1 MAETQAPKAEK
12 LQYQTEVRQ
21 LLDILAHSLY
31 AERSIFLRELISNAS
46 DALNRVQFEMLT
58 NDNVTSADSELA
70 IYLIPDAENS
80 TLIVKDTGVGMNR
93 DEMIANLGTI
103 AHSGAKAFLDQAK
116 GEKAD
121 LEEIIGR
128 FGVGFYSVFMVA
140 DEVQVTSRSMR
151 PEETAWTWISRG
163 DSEYEVIPS
172 EMDSRGT
179 EILIR
184 LKEGEDFADGWR
196 LEDVVRTHSDYVSF
210 PIYLVEPNQQ
220 EEAEEE
226 TDSDEMAGLGDEQ
239 QSSDVESESQAV
251 KPPDLTE
258 NLDEGESKPE
268 SSEFTERQINRQVAI
283 WRQNPNDV
291 KAEEYEQFFS
301 QMMMTGGESLFHVHL
316 VTDTPVDIRTLLFVP
331 AQRRSDLFDSQRDE
345 GLRLYSRK
353 ILIQKHNKDMLPEYM
368 RFVEGVVDSEDLPL
382 NVSRET
388 IQEHQMTGQIS
399 KTLAGRVIRELS
411 RLATKDQEKYATF
424 WSQYGMFI
432 KGGLSMDFE
441 RRDALVDLLR
451 FESTKSQGELT
462 SLDSYIERMPASQ
475 KSIYYVLGQDLNSA
489 KRSPHLDYFKAN
501 EIEVLFFADPIA
513 DTYVLMGLME
523 HKEHKLVNVDGA
535 DVEVPEKRD
544 DEGKEQEEEESEDP
558 NLQLLVVRMKKVI
571 GEDVEDIQVSKLL
584 VQNACRLV
592 FKGEEM
598 TRTFERMSA
607 LMHKEVQENKRV
619 LEINPDHE
627 LIKGMVTVLAERPTE
642 PLLDLLIEQMLDNA
656 RLQEDMHPDPA
667 SMTDRIQAIMQAAAR
682 PTQV

>member
-1 MAETQAPKAEK
+1 MAETQAPETEK

-31 AERSIFLRELISNAS
+31 AERSVFLRELISNSS

-70 IYLIPDAENS
+70 IYLIPDAENA
-80 TLIVKDTGVGMNR
+80 TLTIRDTGIGMNR
-93 DEMIANLGTI
+93 DELVENLGTI

-116 GEKAD
+116 ADKAD

-140 DEVQVTSRSMR
+140 EEVRVTSRSMR
-151 PEETAWTWISRG
+151 PEDTAWTWTSRG
-163 DSEYEVIPS
+163 DSEYEIMPS
-172 EMDSRGT
+172 EKESRGT
-179 EILIR
+179 EIQIR
-184 LKEGEDFADGWR
+184 LKDGEEYAEGWR
-196 LEDVVRTHSDYVSF
+196 IEDVVKTHSDYVSF
-210 PIYLVEPNQQ
+210 PIYLLEPVSPVDD
-220 EEAEEE
+220 EEE
-226 TDSDEMAGLGDEQ
+226 SVPEEVADGAEVREDKTIVE
-239 QSSDVESESQAV
+239 SSDTEETAEKLDDSELEQDSLE
-251 KPPDLTE
+251 LTE
-258 NLDEGESKPE
+258 
-268 SSEFTERQINRQVAI
+268 RRINRQIAI
-283 WRQNPNDV
+283 WRQNPNEV

-301 QMMMTGGESLFHVHL
+301 QMMLMGGESLVHVHL
-316 VTDTPVDIRTLLFVP
+316 VTDTPVDIRSLLFVP

-345 GLRLYSRK
+345 GIRLYSRK
-353 ILIQKHNKDMLPEYM
+353 ILIQKHNRDMLPEYM

-388 IQEHQMTGQIS
+388 IQEHPIAGQIS
-399 KTLAGRVIRELS
+399 KTLAGRVIRELG
-411 RLATKDQEKYATF
+411 RLATKDKDKYATF

-441 RRDALVDLLR
+441 RREALVDLLR
-451 FESTKSQGELT
+451 FETTKSQGELT
-462 SLDSYIERMPASQ
+462 SLDSYIEGMPASQ

-489 KRSPHLDYFKAN
+489 KRSPHLDYFNAN
-501 EIEVLFFADPIA
+501 SIEVLFFADPIA
-513 DTYVLMGLME
+513 DTYVLMSLME
-523 HKEHKLVNVDGA
+523 HKGHKLINVDGA

-544 DEGKEQEEEESEDP
+544 EEGKEEKQVDDEDP
-558 NLQLLVVRMKKVI
+558 NLQLLVERMKKVI
-571 GEDVEDIQVSKLL
+571 GEEVEDIQVSKLL

-598 TRTFERMSA
+598 TRAFERMSA
-607 LMHKEVQENKRV
+607 LMHREVQENKRV

-627 LIKGMVTVLAERPTE
+627 LVKGMVTELAERPTE

-667 SMTDRIQAIMQAAAR
+667 AMTDRIQAIMQAAAK
-682 PTQV
+682 PAQS